1 MQTELLEQHF
11 VFHFGKFNRDSFE
24 SHLGLLDGD
33 FGLGTDLLQL
43 GGSSG
48 HIRRFQVELEAGS

>member
-1 MQTELLEQHF
+1 ML
-11 VFHFGKFNRDSFE
+11 HFGESNGDSFE

-33 FGLGTDLLQL
+33 FSLGTDLLQL

-48 HIRRFQVELEAGS
+48 HIRRFKVELEAGS